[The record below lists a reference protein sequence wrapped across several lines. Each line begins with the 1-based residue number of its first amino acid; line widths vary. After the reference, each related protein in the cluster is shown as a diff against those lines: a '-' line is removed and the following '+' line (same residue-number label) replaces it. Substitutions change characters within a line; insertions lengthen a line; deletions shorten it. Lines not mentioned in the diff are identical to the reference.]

1 MAKKKTTKTITST
14 SNYSIVKTCA
24 FAGLVLAGVAGIIS
38 FVIWLLGLLGVTI
51 SWANTARSI
60 CNLVSQV
67 ALFVT
72 VWLAAWDFVK
82 YRGKTWRIIYFIFL
96 VLGILGLCGLS
107 FFK

>member
-24 FAGLVLAGVAGIIS
+24 FVGLVLAGVAGIIS
-38 FVIWLLGLLGVTI
+38 FVIWLLSKVGVSI
-51 SWANTARSI
+51 SWANTACGI
-60 CNLVSQV
+60 CNLVSQI

-96 VLGILGLCGLS
+96 VLGILGLFGLR
-107 FFK
+107 FF